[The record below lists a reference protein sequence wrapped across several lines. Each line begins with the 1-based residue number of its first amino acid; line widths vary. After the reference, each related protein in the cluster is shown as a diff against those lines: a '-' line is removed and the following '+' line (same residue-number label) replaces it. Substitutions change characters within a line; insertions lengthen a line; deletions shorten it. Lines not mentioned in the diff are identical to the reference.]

1 MTASTSVS
9 SPGTSRR
16 IWEFYLAHSEAG
28 FRSSYPGVS
37 QPEMTREPVWN

>member
-1 MTASTSVS
+1 MTVPTFVS
-9 SPGTSRR
+9 SPEASRR
-16 IWEFYLAHSEAG
+16 IWEFYLAHSEAC